1 MWIYRDSNRAPKN
14 TRAKIRNF
22 FPHPFLVLIFFWMT
36 TDALGNSGA
45 PSMFKLYHTHFVLSM
60 TPFNAPSFC
69 LCCLRTAARD
79 PFIFPMAGTPSMLKL
94 WNPFNA
100 PTLSHIPYLVDES
113 LQCSPPTIHILSCRC
128 WKPSFL
134 RSWVSTHGK
143 NKWVT
148 LPLPYNSF
156 TLKAD
161 DINFV
166 IICCLYAQKML
177 WTRSDWTKRKGTHRP
192 GIEFL
197 TLLFP
202 FLNGNL

>member
-1 MWIYRDSNRAPKN
+1 MPHLFACAAYAPQLV
-14 TRAKIRNF
+14 THLF
-22 FPHPFLVLIFFWMT
+22 FPWPEPLQCS
-36 TDALGNSGA
+36 NSGT
-45 PSMFKLYHTHFVLSM
+45 PSMRQLYHTYLILSM
-60 TPFNAPSFC
+60 NPCNAHLLPYTFC
-69 LCCLRTAARD
+69 LVDVENQAFCDHGC
-79 PFIFPMAGTPSMLKL
+79 GTPSMLKL

-148 LPLPYNSF
+148 LPLPYISF
-156 TLKAD
+156 TLEAD
-161 DINFV
+161 DINIV
-166 IICCLYAQKML
+166 IISFLYAQKML
-177 WTRSDWTKRKGTHRP
+177 RTRIDWMKRKGAHRP

-197 TLLFP
+197 TLLFRS
-202 FLNGNL
+202 FNGNL